1 MLTAAELTSLRA
13 AQTATLPTVAVVQRL
28 TLASDSMGGFSESAA
43 TAVTTTCRVAPAR
56 AGDAQVVAGRL
67 RERTLLRITVPAT
80 TDVRTADR
88 LVVSGVMYE
97 VLAVLAPG
105 TYETA
110 RVCLCVVA

>member
-1 MLTAAELTSLRA
+1 MLTANELVSLRA
-13 AQTATLPTVAVVQRL
+13 TQAATLTAGAVVQRL

-56 AGDAQVVAGRL
+56 AGDAQLVAGRL
-67 RERTLLRITVPAT
+67 RERTPVRITVPAA
-80 TDVRTADR
+80 TDVRPVDR
-88 LVVSGVMYE
+88 LVAGGVTYE

-110 RVCLCVVA
+110 RVCLAVEA